1 MKNQHLQLFGTVAA
15 MLTVVTVVAYTQG
28 AFAITSPPVP
38 VILSVS
44 PNSGPTSGGTSVA
57 VSGSNFDPS
66 DSVSFDG
73 IPATV
78 VSGTSTV
85 INVVTPS
92 HAAGP
97 VNVAVV
103 SSDGV
108 ATIANGFTYIA
119 PPPPPPVDE
128 DTCKKGKKVTVCHLP
143 PGNVENEHT
152 LCLPEE
158 AIPAHLAH
166 GDYLGVCTDDRRD
179 ELRSDDD
186 DDNDDG
192 DRDSDSRKSGERDK
206 EDRERSDD

>member
-28 AFAITSPPVP
+28 AFAVTSPPVP
-38 VILSVS
+38 IILSVS
-44 PNSGPTSGGTSVA
+44 PNSGPTAGGTSVA

-73 IPATV
+73 IPVTV

-85 INVVTPS
+85 INVVTPA
-92 HAAGP
+92 HTAGP
-97 VNVAVV
+97 VNVAVAN
-103 SSDGV
+103 SNGG
-108 ATIANGFTYIA
+108 ATFNNGFTYVA

-128 DTCKKGKKVTVCHLP
+128 NTCKKGKKVTVCHLP

-152 LCLPEE
+152 LCLPKE
-158 AIPAHLAH
+158 AVPAHLAH
-166 GDYLGVCTDDRRD
+166 GDYLGVCTNDLRD
-179 ELRSDDD
+179 ELRGD
-186 DDNDDG
+186 DDG

-206 EDRERSDD
+206 EDRAQGDD